1 MFGLSLLGLVEIAV
15 LVGGI
20 VGIGSSLIIARAIR
34 KSNRA
39 LLEHQEKTS
48 SAQLEQQRKVNSAQ
62 LALRLLENWKESNT
76 FTRILLEMEKP
87 NVKFTDKEAV
97 HYMLATFEDIAA
109 LRKDG
114 TLTETHVQEFFGR
127 DIVRIDNNKSVMGI
141 LDEYHNEEPIHNYS
155 NLKKLL
161 DDSKEWGMQPYS
173 SDESL
178 SSAMS

>member
-1 MFGLSLLGLVEIAV
+1 MFGLNLLGLVETAV

-39 LLEHQEKTS
+39 LLEHQEKAS

-62 LALRLLENWKESNT
+62 LALKLLEKWKEPNT

-97 HYMLATFEDIAA
+97 HYT
-109 LRKDG
+109 
-114 TLTETHVQEFFGR
+114 
-127 DIVRIDNNKSVMGI
+127 
-141 LDEYHNEEPIHNYS
+141 
-155 NLKKLL
+155 KKE
-161 DDSKEWGMQPYS
+161 KFMQ
-173 SDESL
+173 L
-178 SSAMS
+178 